1 MSAQITE
8 RPAPPIP
15 SPLPDVIRIT
25 VPAQYDGEDWTDFS
39 ADKTAEEV
47 AAALRER
54 YPHLAFVTLSDD
66 GGWLRVIE
74 RPSWDAPVERYRLC
88 GLSAADIDSD
98 SSYDDV
104 LHVRLV
110 RLGCDD
116 PGPEEPLDDREPDD
130 NELIAS
136 AQRTDAAQDN
146 EPTEE
151 TTPVIATE
159 TPDTELVNETTKDRY
174 RRDYA
179 AEEAERALAAASV
192 PPKRPRRVPSGDPVV
207 DDYRQHQMTEAEQRA
222 QQAGATETN
231 KTPPK
236 GRSAEASKTS
246 ASTPLPSQQRTDYP
260 KDTTPGALAVTVA
273 REPLR
278 TALRTVVT
286 AAASGRLIVPV
297 TGNVLIEAIQAEAVV
312 LSAPPPKTTGRV
324 RLTCTDL
331 SQRLSVVVVA
341 AVQADGA
348 YTVPAKLLAQ
358 LVDTFTAPEVTLRQ
372 DGEVLRVTSGKSR
385 GHLKGIDA
393 VEFPE
398 DRQDEGETWTLP
410 VAVLRR
416 ALALAEWATARDE
429 SRPVLRCV
437 CLAAAGGTLV
447 AQAAD
452 GTALSSWSVPL
463 AGVPDCTVLLPRD
476 AAETMARL
484 LAGREGDVT
493 ISLLPSAWKPNVLR
507 LALGGEAPATLSTR
521 TGEGQYPGLL
531 RVVPKT
537 HTLAIT
543 VQRAA
548 LLGAVRQAGVVADR
562 VAGRDGFRPSV
573 LVNLRAEP
581 SADDADGALH
591 VWSTN
596 ASVGEQRTE
605 IAASIT
611 SDGGEPLHVKLD
623 GTYLVELLG
632 ALDEALDGEP
642 AEADDGTVTLR
653 LTKATNPVR
662 FGYAVLPE
670 WIGVLMPMSG
680 GEA

>member
-39 ADKTAEEV
+39 AEKTAEEV
-47 AAALRER
+47 AAALRDR
-54 YPHLAFVTLSDD
+54 YPDLASVTLSDD

-88 GLSAADIDSD
+88 GLSAADIVVTAVTV
-98 SSYDDV
+98 DV

-116 PGPEEPLDDREPDD
+116 PEPEEPLDDREPDD

-297 TGNVLIEAIQAEAVV
+297 TGNVLIEAD
-312 LSAPPPKTTGRV
+312 SAGL

-331 SQRLSVVVVA
+331 SQRLSTHLGPP
-341 AVQADGA
+341 VQISVESTGA
-348 YTVPAKLLAQ
+348 YTVPAKLLSD
-358 LVDTFTAPEVTLRQ
+358 LVNTFTAPEVTLRQ

-393 VEFPE
+393 AEFPE
-398 DRQDEGETWTLP
+398 DRQDSGETWTLP
-410 VAVLRR
+410 AAVLRR
-416 ALALAEWATARDE
+416 ALTLAEWAAARDE
-429 SRPVLRCV
+429 AQPVLKCV
-437 CLAAAGGTLV
+437 GLSAAGGRFV

-452 GTALSSWSVPL
+452 GTCLSYWSAPL
-463 AGVPDCTVLLPRD
+463 AGVPDFTALLPRD
-476 AAETMARL
+476 AVETMARL
-484 LAGREGDVT
+484 LAAREGDVT
-493 ISLLPSAWKPNVLR
+493 LSLLPSAAQPNVLR
-507 LALGGEAPATLSTR
+507 LALGGEVPATLSTR
-521 TGEGQYPGLL
+521 TSEGQYPDLL

-537 HTLAIT
+537 HTLGIT

-562 VAGRDGFRPSV
+562 VPGREGFRSSV
-573 LVNLRAEP
+573 LVHLRAEP
-581 SADDADGALH
+581 GAEGSEGALH

-596 ASVGEQRTE
+596 ASIGEQRTE
-605 IAASIT
+605 ITASVT
-611 SDGGEPLHVKLD
+611 SEGGEPLDFSLD
-623 GTYLVELLG
+623 GTYLVALIG

-642 AEADDGTVTLR
+642 GDTDDGAVTLR
-653 LTKATNPVR
+653 LTSALMPVR
-662 FGYAVLPE
+662 FGCAALPE
-670 WIGVLMPMSG
+670 WIGVLMPMTG
-680 GEA
+680 GAV